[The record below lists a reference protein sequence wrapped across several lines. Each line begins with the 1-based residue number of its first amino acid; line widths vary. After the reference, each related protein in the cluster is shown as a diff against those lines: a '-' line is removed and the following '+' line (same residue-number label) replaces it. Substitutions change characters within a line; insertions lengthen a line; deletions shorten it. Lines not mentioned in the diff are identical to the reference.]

1 MGLWI
6 PETAS
11 VLVFNLKNV
20 PKHFSLSQKDTVC
33 QQSHSVYVSVV
44 LNYYTLNNVTW
55 MTNAVNFCLL
65 EARVTYPK
73 HDTSTHLM

>member
-11 VLVFNLKNV
+11 VLVFILKNV

-33 QQSHSVYVSVV
+33 QQDASSIINY
-44 LNYYTLNNVTW
+44 NYYTRSNVTW
-55 MTNAVNFCLL
+55 MTNADDFVFLKS
-65 EARVTYPK
+65 R
-73 HDTSTHLM
+73 

>member
-11 VLVFNLKNV
+11 VLVFILKNV

-33 QQSHSVYVSVV
+33 QQDASSLYLSC
-44 LNYYTLNNVTW
+44 
-55 MTNAVNFCLL
+55 AELL
-65 EARVTYPK
+65 YSQQCDLDDKCR
-73 HDTSTHLM
+73 

>member
-11 VLVFNLKNV
+11 VLVFILKNV

-33 QQSHSVYVSVV
+33 QQMQAVYISVV
-44 LNYYTLNNVTW
+44 LNYYTRSNVTR
-55 MTNAVNFCLL
+55 MTNADDFVFLKSRWRIQNMTR
-65 EARVTYPK
+65 A
-73 HDTSTHLM
+73 HIWW